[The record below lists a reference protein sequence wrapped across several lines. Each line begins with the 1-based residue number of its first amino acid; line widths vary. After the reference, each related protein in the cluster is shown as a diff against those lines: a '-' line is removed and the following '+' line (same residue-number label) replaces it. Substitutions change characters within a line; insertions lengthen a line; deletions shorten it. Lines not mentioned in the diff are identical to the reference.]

1 MATKRTGSRYKK
13 KEILELKKVFDS
25 HDADGSGSVSVSEL
39 KQHLTTSALGSGDF
53 VKTLDKDGD
62 GHITFKEYLMAYYR
76 GATAKEIKQMLEWTQ
91 PKEVQE
97 EEEEDLSAEQIEE
110 LKAMFNLYD
119 KNKNG
124 TLDKCELVEAMK
136 SAGYDSDEAEDMIEE
151 YDEDGNCE
159 FSLEEF
165 INMLQDAFKS

>member
-1 MATKRTGSRYKK
+1 LLGASCAQAA
-13 KEILELKKVFDS
+13 LP
-25 HDADGSGSVSVSEL
+25 AAQAPSVDP
-39 KQHLTTSALGSGDF
+39 Q
-53 VKTLDKDGD
+53 TLDKDGD

-124 TLDKCELVEAMK
+124 TLDKCVRPRARR
-136 SAGYDSDEAEDMIEE
+136 AERLRSTDR
-151 YDEDGNCE
+151 GC
-159 FSLEEF
+159 LRGG
-165 INMLQDAFKS
+165 